1 MPRRKRTTP
10 QNEGQRKV
18 RRADDNQD
26 EDTLVI
32 SDSENEQEENAV
44 VKMSPREARRRER
57 GSRSQ
62 MQDMTEEEMLDLAM
76 RLSKQEAS
84 SAAQRQQL
92 EDDDMRKAIAESL
105 HVSQSEALDVTSE
118 PASST
123 TKPSQDPVTVTTHL
137 RRKLSFPYKTEMT
150 KASDDEVTSAAESGE
165 HSVQDIKPLLPM
177 PDLSQQT
184 LSQPSLPSPCLPPVP
199 STTSQECYCTQWKDP
214 DEQVLKTESLE
225 DEPSQSD
232 SQAQGSPIFLQQCS
246 VRLNQDAVI
255 TSRASWN
262 PLSVQDSSLSLTCL
276 DSSQLTHQQN
286 PSPYKSPVFAKTDP
300 KGSIELTKDEVSCT
314 LKDNFVGKVCTP
326 KEEDSEKAK
335 ESSSH
340 KKQLHE
346 SRDPRK
352 RLSLYI
358 KSQPSPHTS
367 VPDDGVGPEQETVQP
382 KQLKDD
388 CHRASSNAVLE
399 RFPNSE
405 KMPLHVESQSLG
417 EFTSHMVLHLSDDD
431 EEEEEEKVV
440 DPSPVFHQEHVL
452 RPGHSR
458 LSPTQPCCSPP
469 TVATAQSCSCT
480 HEHSTQSSDSQ
491 HVCVRRKF
499 TSKTTCPA
507 EPDQLEVG
515 FLKKPACDS
524 RHAHLTD
531 GKGDGLVS
539 YYWGVPFCPRGQSPD
554 DYTRVILSQLEVYE
568 KSLKEAQRQL
578 LHKAE
583 WSLPLFPCPA
593 ERPFGR
599 RMKRHRAPQL
609 LEEEEDEE
617 SEKVMEEKK
626 RELVEE
632 EKKKEL
638 DEEADED
645 RAESRGDSEKEVE
658 HGQSETYVVVSSP
671 ETQVE
676 LVQNSPLLIGQNG
689 SSNAIKPSSCTKSGP
704 QDLSDDTQIQQPDEH
719 EDIQNENYDEEN
731 TVCPETQMTEDNT
744 PELMVTSP
752 AQPQSWAESEVMEVD
767 EGEAA
772 EEERMEQEQAEE
784 EEQQQ
789 QQQNESAP
797 AQSQK
802 VECPMCS
809 RLFPISKIEVHA
821 AYCDGNTEDQE
832 QQDDLS
838 QMLTLRKRTRRIPT
852 EETLSGSEK
861 SEQREKCYLCQRFFP
876 SKQYSHHV
884 EKCLQQK
891 GPRNNQGNGLLSAL
905 HQAERVHLDDD
916 DGAGPSDITNKN
928 HGGLADSSEVAEAGG
943 NGNCP
948 ASGFHVSSS
957 PIKSFTSISE
967 ATDCLIDFQQQYSAK
982 SSQRLG
988 RKRKFKR

>member
-10 QNEGQRKV
+10 QNEGRRKL
-18 RRADDNQD
+18 RRTDDNQD

-32 SDSENEQEENAV
+32 SDSENEQEENNV
-44 VKMSPREARRRER
+44 IKMSPREARRRER
-57 GSRSQ
+57 ENRSQ

-105 HVSQSEALDVTSE
+105 HVSQSQALEVTSE

-123 TKPSQDPVTVTTHL
+123 AKLSQDPATVTTHL
-137 RRKLSFPYKTEMT
+137 RRKLSFPCKTEMT
-150 KASDDEVTSAAESGE
+150 RAGDDEVTPAAESGE
-165 HSVQDIKPLLPM
+165 DSMQDIKPLPPM
-177 PDLSQQT
+177 PDLSQKT
-184 LSQPSLPSPCLPPVP
+184 LSQPSPPSPCLPPVP
-199 STTSQECYCTQWKDP
+199 FTASQECLSTQWKDP
-214 DEQVLKTESLE
+214 DEQVLKTDSPK
-225 DEPSQSD
+225 DEPSQGD
-232 SQAQGSPIFLQQCS
+232 SQAQSSPIFLQQCS
-246 VRLNQDAVI
+246 IRLSQDAMI

-262 PLSVQDSSLSLTCL
+262 PPSMQDSSLSLTCP
-276 DSSQLTHQQN
+276 DSSQLTHQQS
-286 PSPYKSPVFAKTDP
+286 PSPYKSPVFAQTDP
-300 KGSIELTKDEVSCT
+300 KGSIELTKDKVSCT
-314 LKDNFVGKVCTP
+314 SKDNFIGKVCTP
-326 KEEDSEKAK
+326 NEEEDSEKVN

-352 RLSLYI
+352 RLSLYR

-388 CHRASSNAVLE
+388 PGHRASSNAVLE
-399 RFPNSE
+399 
-405 KMPLHVESQSLG
+405 SQSVE

-431 EEEEEEKVV
+431 DDDEEEEKVV

-452 RPGHSR
+452 HPDHSR

-469 TVATAQSCSCT
+469 TVTTTQNCSCT
-480 HEHSTQSSDSQ
+480 PGHSTQDSDSR

-499 TSKTTCPA
+499 TSKTTYPA
-507 EPDQLEVG
+507 ESDQLEVG

-524 RHAHLTD
+524 KPTHLME
-531 GKGDGLVS
+531 GKGNGLVS

-554 DYTRVILSQLEVYE
+554 DYTGVILSQLEVYE

-617 SEKVMEEKK
+617 PEKMV
-626 RELVEE
+626 E
-632 EKKKEL
+632 EKKKKL
-638 DEEADED
+638 DEEEEED
-645 RAESRGDSEKEVE
+645 RAESRGGSEKEVE

-676 LVQNSPLLIGQNG
+676 LAQNSPLLIGQHG
-689 SSNAIKPSSCTKSGP
+689 SLDAVKPSRIFYSCRKSGP

-752 AQPQSWAESEVMEVD
+752 AQPQSRAESEVMEVD

-772 EEERMEQEQAEE
+772 EEERMEQEQAAEE
-784 EEQQQ
+784 EE

-809 RLFPISKIEVHA
+809 RLFPIGKIEVHA

-838 QMLTLRKRTRRIPT
+838 QTVTLRKRTKRIPT

-861 SEQREKCYLCQRFFP
+861 SEQREKCYLCQKFFP

-884 EKCLQQK
+884 EKCLLQK

-916 DGAGPSDITNKN
+916 DDDDGAGPSNVTNKN

-948 ASGFHVSSS
+948 ASGFYVSSS

-967 ATDCLIDFQQQYSAK
+967 AADCLIDFQQQYSAR